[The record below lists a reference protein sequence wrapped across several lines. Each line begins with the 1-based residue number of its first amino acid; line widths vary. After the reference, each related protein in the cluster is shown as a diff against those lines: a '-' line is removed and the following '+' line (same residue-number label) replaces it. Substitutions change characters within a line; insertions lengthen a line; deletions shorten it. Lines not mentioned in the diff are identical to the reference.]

1 MKIYVFGSSLTSC
14 YWNGAATYYRGIYKN
29 LHRLGHEITFAEP
42 DIYNRQQNRDCA
54 TIEYAESRLYE
65 TPRDVSA
72 VLSEARSA
80 DLIIKH
86 SGVGA
91 DDELLEREV
100 LNFRFMRTQ
109 AAFWDV
115 DAPATLARV
124 EGNPCDPFRR
134 LIPHYDFI
142 FTYGGGDAVVEHYLR
157 LGAKN
162 CVPIYN
168 ALDPDTHYP
177 VQPDSG
183 FRCDLVFVGNRLPD
197 REARVD
203 QFFFRAAELAPEFQ
217 FIIGGEGWGSKRLTQ
232 NIRYIGH
239 VGTAQHNVI
248 NSSARMVLNVNRESM
263 AKVGF
268 SPPTR
273 VFEAAGAGAC
283 LITDSWAGVEQFFEP
298 GREIL
303 VASTA
308 EDIVRHLREI
318 SSERA
323 ASIGKAVLARA
334 LRDHTYSI
342 RAQHVDDILQAANS
356 AMQRTAAPGVVTD
369 NDLVNNDF
377 VLEDKK

>member
-1 MKIYVFGSSLTSC
+1 
-14 YWNGAATYYRGIYKN
+14 
-29 LHRLGHEITFAEP
+29 
-42 DIYNRQQNRDCA
+42 
-54 TIEYAESRLYE
+54 
-65 TPRDVSA
+65 
-72 VLSEARSA
+72 
-80 DLIIKH
+80 
-86 SGVGA
+86 
-91 DDELLEREV
+91 
-100 LNFRFMRTQ
+100 
-109 AAFWDV
+109 
-115 DAPATLARV
+115 
-124 EGNPCDPFRR
+124 
-134 LIPHYDFI
+134 
-142 FTYGGGDAVVEHYLR
+142 
-157 LGAKN
+157 
-162 CVPIYN
+162 
-168 ALDPDTHYP
+168 
-177 VQPDSG
+177 
-183 FRCDLVFVGNRLPD
+183 
-197 REARVD
+197 
-203 QFFFRAAELAPEFQ
+203 
-217 FIIGGEGWGSKRLTQ
+217 
-232 NIRYIGH
+232 
-239 VGTAQHNVI
+239 
-248 NSSARMVLNVNRESM
+248 MVLNINRESM
-263 AKVGF
+263 AGVGF